1 MNTIITENEEELI
14 NNLNF
19 LFEKAITREV
29 EDISD
34 IITMLKKILDNF
46 ARDYIQD
53 FLEEVDEEIRN
64 SDERKKLWTIKQSG
78 MGKTLITEFG
88 EIKYQRTY
96 FESKGDKGYSY
107 LTDDTFNIERYQ
119 RIDKG
124 LTANLIE
131 LSKEYSYQKSAD
143 LAVDNVKLSRQTVKN
158 KIRELGEVDNNEVK
172 DKPDNKKK
180 LKRIYVEADEDH
192 ISLQDGKKTIV
203 KLVYIHEGKR
213 ELNDRKELINPHYL
227 AGLYKNTEELWLEV
241 IDYIDE
247 HYCIDSIEN
256 IYLAGDGAPW
266 ILEGLNWLPK
276 SKYVLDRY
284 HLSKAVTK
292 ATGHIPEM
300 CHKMW
305 DGLNRCD
312 YDRTRDVLDEIIS
325 MTEKETKLKSVKEVK
340 KYILTHWHG
349 IEIYSKDKYALG
361 CSAEGHVSHVLSAR
375 MSSRPLGWSKQG
387 ADQIAR
393 LRAFKYNGG
402 NKKNIRDLLDSK
414 KKERDIDIQ
423 IKKIMSKKKKRS
435 LYAPPKETVPALRRG
450 KVRGT
455 YKILESI
462 AF

>member
-1 MNTIITENEEELI
+1 MKTIITENKKEFTE
-14 NNLNF
+14 NLNF
-19 LFEKAITREV
+19 LLEKVIEREI
-29 EDISD
+29 EDISN
-34 IITMLKKILDNF
+34 IISKLSEILNDFACNFLKDL
-46 ARDYIQD
+46 
-53 FLEEVDEEIRN
+53 LEEVDEEIRN
-64 SDERKKLWTIKQSG
+64 SDERKKLWTIKQSE
-78 MGKTLITEFG
+78 MKKTLITKFG
-88 EIKYQRTY
+88 EVKYQRTY

-107 LTDDTFNIERYQ
+107 LADDTFNIERYQ

-124 LTANLIE
+124 LTADLIE

-192 ISLQDGKKTIV
+192 IALQNGKNTIV
-203 KLVYIHEGKR
+203 KLVYIHEGKK
-213 ELNDRKELINPHYL
+213 EINDRKRLINPHYL

-247 HYCIDSIEN
+247 NYCIENIEN

-284 HLSKAVTK
+284 HLNKAVIK
-292 ATGHIPEM
+292 ATGHIPEIR
-300 CHKMW
+300 HKLW
-305 DGLNRCD
+305 DGLNKCD
-312 YDRTRDVLDEIIS
+312 YDQTRDVLDEIVS
-325 MTEKETKLKSVKEVK
+325 MTEKETKLKAVKDAK

-361 CSAEGHVSHVLSAR
+361 CSAEGHVSHVLSVR
-375 MSSRPLGWSKQG
+375 MSSRPLGWSKKG
-387 ADQIAR
+387 ADHIAR

-402 NKKNIRDLLDSK
+402 NKKDIISLLDGK
-414 KKERDIDIQ
+414 NKEKDIDIQ
-423 IKKIMSKKKKRS
+423 IKKIMSKKKKKS